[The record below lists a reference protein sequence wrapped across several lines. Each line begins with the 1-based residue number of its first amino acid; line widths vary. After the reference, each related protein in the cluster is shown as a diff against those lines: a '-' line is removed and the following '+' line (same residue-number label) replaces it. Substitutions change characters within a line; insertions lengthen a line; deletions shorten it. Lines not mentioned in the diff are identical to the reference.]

1 MSAHLTVF
9 NVDKHEVAIEKILG
23 KKISPKIKDVSGDIL
38 VKAILERV
46 RSLPPREFEE
56 FVSHL
61 LGIIGFETVTT
72 EYVGDRG
79 VDVIGILNAEGLT
92 NISLKVQVRRVRGK
106 IGIEEVQRMR
116 GTLTVDEHGA
126 IITTSGFSHTAQRE
140 AESERMKPISLIDGE
155 MLVDMILRHYDKLDD
170 KYKELIQLKKK
181 EPPALKE
188 RFVISTE
195 LIK

>member
-155 MLVDMILRHYDKLDD
+155 MLVDMILRHYDKLGD

>member
-170 KYKELIQLKKK
+170 KYKELIQLKKE
-181 EPPALKE
+181 EPPALKD
-188 RFVISTE
+188 RFIITTEVI
-195 LIK
+195 K